1 MAQRTKLKEI
11 GPDERHTFVGTF
23 VRTGFK
29 SFQNKYSPTL
39 LLKNIRMDGELL
51 TDHLWMNYG
60 KNFLKLGKLHEG
72 DEIQFNGRVGTY
84 VKGYYTK
91 GYSKDYKIERPT
103 KVSLINSNHEYEEVP
118 SKNRAIIGMIL
129 EDNKQFYNSAGR
141 GTDDDTFYKKCY
153 KEWKEGTEK

>member
-1 MAQRTKLKEI
+1 MTQRTKLKEI
-11 GPDERHTFVGTF
+11 GSDEWHIFVGTF

-84 VKGYYTK
+84 VKGYYTE
-91 GYSKDYKIERPT
+91 GYSKGYKIERPT
-103 KVSLINSNHEYEEVP
+103 KVILIMSMKKYQAKIEQSLE
-118 SKNRAIIGMIL
+118 
-129 EDNKQFYNSAGR
+129 
-141 GTDDDTFYKKCY
+141 
-153 KEWKEGTEK
+153 